1 MIFPIGLED
10 VHGRHGMFVFHFSI
24 QPYID
29 PEKDRQQNRGGKAGT
44 EQGIGTGKIQQGDNE
59 GGDI

>member
-1 MIFPIGLED
+1 
-10 VHGRHGMFVFHFSI
+10 MFVFHFSI